1 MGYIR
6 VCDLCGKP
14 LHEVGRE
21 YKIKKRWYAWPAD
34 SGWETIDAHD
44 ECVKRLLNSLDDQRE
59 AEGGE

>member
-14 LHEVGRE
+14 LQEVGRE
-21 YKIKKRWYAWPAD
+21 YKIKKRWYGWPAD

-44 ECVKRLLNSLDDQRE
+44 ECVKKLLNALDDQRE
-59 AEGGE
+59 AEEGE